1 MRSSSKLR
9 FRLYSSCLIA
19 ALVTVSCTSS
29 ELHRTAMSSAGGQRG
44 GFDEVIG
51 QHARTM
57 LDEGRQTFRFDT
69 FGSEAYWG
77 GALQLHRAI
86 AGAKLGGVGP
96 GVSPKTALAVG
107 LKVDATALPATLV
120 EQIKQGKVD
129 LDDPATTVALL
140 KLNAVVGVKGF
151 INEAGRLTSI
161 GLTCAICHS
170 TVDNS
175 ISAGIGRR
183 LDGWAARDLN
193 VGVVVSL
200 APNLQP
206 IADLLRVDVPT
217 VKKVL
222 ESWARVASTPCSTRT
237 ARPFGPT
244 ASRRA
249 P

>member
-1 MRSSSKLR
+1 MRPG
-9 FRLYSSCLIA
+9 
-19 ALVTVSCTSS
+19 
-29 ELHRTAMSSAGGQRG
+29 AMSGAGGQRAD
-44 GFDEVIG
+44 FDEVIA

-57 LDEGRQTFRFDT
+57 LAEGRQTFRFDT
-69 FGSEAYWG
+69 FGSETFWG

-96 GVSPKTALAVG
+96 GVSPKSALAVG
-107 LKVDATALPATLV
+107 LKVDAAALPAALV
-120 EQIKQGKVD
+120 EQMKQGKVD
-129 LDDPATTVALL
+129 LDDPAATVALL

-151 INEAGRLTSI
+151 VNEVGNLSSI

-170 TVDNS
+170 TVDDS
-175 ISAGIGRR
+175 FSPGIGRR

-193 VGVVVSL
+193 VGRIVSL

-222 ESWARVASTPCSTRT
+222 ESWGPGRFDAVLDKDGKAFRPIVRETQGGAVADVRSAQQQQLAGSGT
-237 ARPFGPT
+237 
-244 ASRRA
+244 SRLLLKR
-249 P
+249 